1 MADTN
6 SECMEKEFNVYRSIS
21 THRPL
26 RISDRK
32 IDLVRMLAVRGSFV
46 LNSLQKNGTTTLMI
60 NYAALREG
68 AYIDCSEFS
77 RENYLLQLEN
87 EIERDSKHIVLLDE
101 IMSLYHFINDD
112 DKSLDYLTQL
122 SQRKQLII
130 RIHREKSSTA
140 QRITR
145 LKDNGFE
152 IVEIGKIPYDEF
164 MAIFQREFAVS
175 GFNVPERF
183 IKYAHSQFSQL
194 DKQVNYVAEAFRL
207 MVGNPSKEFTEREVE
222 ERTKHLMHGGTY
234 RCESAKY

>member
-77 RENYLLQLEN
+77 RENYLLQL
-87 EIERDSKHIVLLDE
+87 
-101 IMSLYHFINDD
+101 
-112 DKSLDYLTQL
+112 
-122 SQRKQLII
+122 
-130 RIHREKSSTA
+130 
-140 QRITR
+140 
-145 LKDNGFE
+145 
-152 IVEIGKIPYDEF
+152 
-164 MAIFQREFAVS
+164 
-175 GFNVPERF
+175 
-183 IKYAHSQFSQL
+183 
-194 DKQVNYVAEAFRL
+194 
-207 MVGNPSKEFTEREVE
+207 
-222 ERTKHLMHGGTY
+222 
-234 RCESAKY
+234 